1 MKKPPVQ
8 QFRENGVVTMELAEI
23 KNVLTNM
30 REKLREYRRSL

>member
-30 REKLREYRRSL
+30 REKLSEYRRSL